1 MKLENTLPTIDNVVV
16 DFVANVNQFN
26 YLAGKV
32 EKPVQRKTLKNQI
45 ERIEEEVTELRY
57 KGVLDMNQQEMLDGI
72 IDTLVTAFG
81 FAQLLEANGY
91 NVAKAMQKVANNNL
105 TKFTDDFELANNT
118 VKMYQDK
125 GEECYVKNVEDCFV
139 VLRKSDDKVMKPVG
153 YVSVDLKDCLP

>member
-1 MKLENTLPTIDNVVV
+1 MKLENTPEIAEVIF
-16 DFVANVNQFN
+16 DFVSNVNNFN

-57 KGVLDMNQQEMLDGI
+57 KGVLDMNQKEILDGI
-72 IDTLVTAFG
+72 VDVLVTAFG

-91 NVAKAMQKVANNNL
+91 DVAGAMQKVASNNM
-105 TKFTDDFELANNT
+105 TKILDDFELANNT

-125 GEECYVKNVEDCFV
+125 GEECYIKNVEDCFT
-139 VLRKSDDKVMKPVG
+139 VLRRSDDKVMKPVG
-153 YVSVDLKDCLP
+153 YVPVDLKDCLP